1 MKFLPLGDWI
11 NRFLGRETVQNE
23 PLETNVPFVDD
34 LPPVETDEDTI
45 VAEPQCFLPNI
56 DDSYA
61 EYASSEEYLWDHLRR
76 IDCLIRAYVL
86 RWLHTIGK
94 DKPSSTWGMLQVS
107 DGEINRYLD
116 LDFIPPDLNHLQTD
130 LYNRLHPYWKQAEQL
145 EELIQN
151 RVSHTDEAVVLRIL
165 ELQQKLNLTSLERD
179 VLLIGLLG
187 ELDERYRRL
196 FAYLQDDATRARP
209 SIDLIMNILQ
219 PIQPDMG
226 FLRSLFDSSAAL
238 QTFHIIE
245 IAADERKDL
254 PPHLRSVEVD
264 RRIVAYVMGQ
274 DGVDDRL
281 SKYVCRT
288 EKRVIWEEL
297 FCETEQVEN
306 LKRLSDWLST
316 RQKAVTGVTFFLH
329 GTYGSGRL
337 KAAQAICTAM
347 EQTLLVVQTDLLL
360 HSGENWERMVD
371 LVYREARLY
380 KRPVYWTG
388 CENLLRAEQPA
399 HLWDYLVTVAE
410 SYLGITFFAS
420 QTFWEPSDHFTEE
433 IFIRLDFPIPGFE
446 IRKQIWLS
454 QLAGSE
460 GFSQPVPD
468 QDYLAHLLANNFQL
482 TERQIK
488 NARVSAQNL
497 ANRRDPANPLLTV
510 NDLYTGCRLQSNQ
523 QLVSMARRVEP
534 HSTLTFENLIL
545 PPANM
550 KKLDELRSR
559 VRNRNYVYTHLGFE
573 QRLSLGTGLI
583 ALFAGSS
590 GTGKTMAAE
599 LLAKDQGVDLY
610 KIDLSAVVSKWVG
623 ETEKNM
629 STIFKQA
636 QSSNAILFFDEADAL
651 FGKRGEVKEAQD
663 RWANLEVNYLLQR
676 IEEYTGVVIM
686 ASNLGQNIDDAFMR
700 RIHMIIDFPFPD
712 AEARLK
718 IWKGMFP
725 AKVQPPPDNELRALA
740 ERFKLAGGNLKN
752 VVVDAAFRALN
763 ALPEDETL
771 ECISQ
776 RHLVVSVARE
786 YQKQGKPITLG
797 DFGNPFF
804 GWIQEDIL

>member
-11 NRFLGRETVQNE
+11 NRFLRRKTERNAQF
-23 PLETNVPFVDD
+23 ETNI
-34 LPPVETDEDTI
+34 PPADNSPQVETDEDI
-45 VAEPQCFLPNI
+45 VAAEAHYVLPNV
-56 DDSYA
+56 DDSEQYS
-61 EYASSEEYLWDHLRR
+61 SSEEYLWDHLRR
-76 IDCLIRAYVL
+76 IDCLIRAYVV

-94 DKPSSTWGMLQVS
+94 DKPSNTWGMLQVS
-107 DGEINRYLD
+107 DAEINRYLH
-116 LDFIPPDLNHLQTD
+116 LDFIPPDLNHLPSD
-130 LYNRLHPYWKQAEQL
+130 LYSQLHLYWEQAELL
-145 EELIQN
+145 EALIRE
-151 RVSHTDEAVVLRIL
+151 RVSNTDETVTLRFHQ
-165 ELQQKLNLTSLERD
+165 LQQKLNLTSLERD

-196 FAYLQDDATRARP
+196 FAYLQDDATRSRA
-209 SIDLIMNILQ
+209 SIDLIINILQ
-219 PIQPDMG
+219 PVQPDIG
-226 FLRSLFDSSAAL
+226 FLRSLFDSSAPL
-238 QTFHIIE
+238 QTFHLIE

-264 RRIVAYVMGQ
+264 RRIVSYVMGQ
-274 DGVDDRL
+274 DATDNRL
-281 SKYVCRT
+281 SKYVSCT
-288 EKRVIWEEL
+288 GKRVVWEEIFSDREHL
-297 FCETEQVEN
+297 EN
-306 LKRLSDWLST
+306 LKRLASWLST
-316 RQKAVTGVTFFLH
+316 RQKAVTGVTFFLY

-337 KAAQAICTAM
+337 KVAQAICTAL
-347 EQTLLVVQTDLLL
+347 EQELIVVQTDRLL

-388 CENLLRAEQPA
+388 CENLLRADQSA
-399 HLWDYLVTVAE
+399 HMWDYLVTAAE
-410 SYLGITFFAS
+410 AYLGITFFAS
-420 QTFWEPSDHFTEE
+420 QTFWEPIDHFTEA
-433 IFIRLDFPIPGFE
+433 IFIRLDFPIPSFE
-446 IRKQIWLS
+446 IRKQIWLA
-454 QLAGSE
+454 QLDIFE

-468 QDYLAHLLANNFQL
+468 PDYLAHLLANNFQL
-482 TERQIK
+482 TEKQIE

-510 NDLYTGCRLQSNQ
+510 DDLYTGCRLQSNQ

-545 PPANM
+545 PPANR

-725 AKVQPPPDNELRALA
+725 PKVQPPSDNELQVLA
-740 ERFKLAGGNLKN
+740 ERFKLAGGSLKN
-752 VVVDAAFRALN
+752 IVIDAAFRALN
-763 ALPEDETL
+763 ALPETETL
-771 ECISQ
+771 ERISQ

-786 YQKQGKPITLG
+786 YQKQGKPITKG
-797 DFGNPFF
+797 DFGDPFF